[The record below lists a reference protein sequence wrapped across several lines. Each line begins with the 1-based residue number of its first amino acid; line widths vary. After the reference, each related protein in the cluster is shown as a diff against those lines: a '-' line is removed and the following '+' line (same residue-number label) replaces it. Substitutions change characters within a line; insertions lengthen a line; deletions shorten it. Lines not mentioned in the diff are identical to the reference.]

1 MLRVLFLIY
10 AIWGFNWVV
19 MKEANLFFPPVTFSA
34 WRFTVGALVL
44 FLFNAW
50 LHLPVPPR
58 RYWPWIVVTGIL
70 QIAFNNAAI
79 QVGMVSL
86 GAGLVAVLNYS
97 MPVWMALLAHFFLG
111 EHLTRRKVLGIAVSM
126 VGMCLLMNVGSGGDV
141 GSILLTLSGAVAW
154 AAAGIIIKIQDRRMK
169 KKDCSLIQY
178 TTWQMVVG
186 AAALWIYTAVTGT
199 GTVQW
204 TAMAAGCLLYNG
216 VLASALVFFL
226 WNYLLTRIEAAKA
239 GIAVLGV
246 PVVGVLCGVLFLHE
260 ALTLVSAAGMIMI
273 LAGIVCIVRKGA

>member
-19 MKEANLFFPPVTFSA
+19 MKEANFFFPPVTFSA
-34 WRFTVGALVL
+34 WRFTVGAVVL
-44 FLFNAW
+44 LLFNAW

-86 GAGLVAVLNYS
+86 GAGMVAVLNYS
-97 MPVWMALLAHFFLG
+97 MPVWMALMAHVFLG
-111 EHLTRRKVLGIAVSM
+111 EHLTRRKVLGIVVSM

-186 AAALWIYTAVTGT
+186 AIALWLYTAATGV
-199 GTVQW
+199 GTVDW
-204 TAMAAGCLLYNG
+204 TPLSVGCLAYNG
-216 VLASALVFFL
+216 ILASALAFFL

-246 PVVGVLCGVLFLHE
+246 PVVGVLCGVLFMHE
-260 ALTLVSAAGMIMI
+260 ALTLASAAGMIMI